1 MASKAIRLH
10 QVDFAAVTSGQQL
23 EKLDLA
29 CQQWGFFELVN
40 HPISEVLCGE
50 MLTAMAHFFSLP
62 EEQKQACK
70 RTEHNHWGY
79 YDRERTKNVQDWK
92 QLFDVGP
99 ERGQCIPQWPA
110 GEGQFKRTAETFSQ
124 SCEEI
129 ALGLVGS
136 IARSLRSDPASLLGS
151 FTNHSSYLR
160 MNHYP
165 VCENPALG
173 ETRTGEH
180 RGHLGISHHSD
191 AGAVTILL
199 QDGESGLQV
208 ERDGQWYDITAKRGS
223 ILVNIG
229 DVVQVWSNDRYQAPV
244 HRVLASKDAV
254 RYSAPFFLNPSFDA
268 TYAPLQGAVGVDGPR
283 YRTISWRAFREGRAL
298 GDYGDYGHEIQIAD
312 FRTP

>member
-1 MASKAIRLH
+1 MAKPTMASKAIRLH

-165 VCENPALG
+165 ESTGDTWVSVT
-173 ETRTGEH
+173 TRTQVPLLFCCKTVS
-180 RGHLGISHHSD
+180 LGFRWN
-191 AGAVTILL
+191 VTANGMTL
-199 QDGESGLQV
+199 QQSEEV
-208 ERDGQWYDITAKRGS
+208 YW
-223 ILVNIG
+223 
-229 DVVQVWSNDRYQAPV
+229 
-244 HRVLASKDAV
+244 
-254 RYSAPFFLNPSFDA
+254 
-268 TYAPLQGAVGVDGPR
+268 
-283 YRTISWRAFREGRAL
+283 
-298 GDYGDYGHEIQIAD
+298 
-312 FRTP
+312 